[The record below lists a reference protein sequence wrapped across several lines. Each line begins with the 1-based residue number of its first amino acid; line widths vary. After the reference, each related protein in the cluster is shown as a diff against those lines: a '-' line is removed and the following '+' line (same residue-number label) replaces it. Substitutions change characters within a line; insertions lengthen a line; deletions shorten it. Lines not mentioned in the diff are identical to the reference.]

1 MNDEI
6 EIIMSPLCQS
16 FEKDGIS
23 LQIDIYRSQESDWTL
38 EVINPSNTSIVWDE
52 TFISDQLALEEF
64 HRTIQVDGIQSFL
77 DSQGDAAT

>member
-6 EIIMSPLCQS
+6 EIITSPLSQS

-23 LQIDIYRSQESDWTL
+23 LQVEIYRSQESDWML
-38 EVINPSNTSIVWDE
+38 EVVNPSNTSIVWDG

-64 HRTIQVDGIQSFL
+64 HRTVRADGIQSFL